1 MSRSNADWAGFNRS
15 VLVTRRRV
23 GLLLA
28 GFGLL
33 LIAVTT
39 LIPLPQQAA
48 AARSTSLWCLV
59 CGDQGGV
66 DVLNNVLLF
75 VPLGAGLTLLQLR
88 VRSVVLAG
96 MLLSFTVESLQYLG
110 IPGRDPS
117 LSDLLTN
124 TAGAW
129 LGVILGL
136 RHGDLLWPGRRA
148 AGVLSLA
155 AVVAWW
161 ATQVTTA
168 ALLRPWAPSGELR
181 AAWGPTSPEVS
192 GHEVMV
198 TSASVSGVAVE
209 VGTPLPAGL
218 AERIRSG
225 LGDLEIEMLA
235 SGPAPGWSAIFKLL
249 RHRARVMAVEAGGR
263 DLVVQLPARA
273 RAWRLRPPALQLHG
287 VVQGPAETRLRLA
300 AGERADTL
308 WAVVTSASTRMR
320 RQQIL
325 TPSLGW
331 SLLVPFHYAY
341 GSEVPW
347 LTGLWIV
354 GWMVPIGYWTGR
366 ARVGWYQW
374 PWFLL
379 VLLVGLGIVPHLMGY
394 SAVPWSEWVAGAIGL
409 AVGRAG
415 LRDAA

>member
-1 MSRSNADWAGFNRS
+1 MSRSNAGWAVFNRS
-15 VLVTRRRV
+15 VLVTRHRV
-23 GLLLA
+23 GLFLA

-59 CGDQGGV
+59 CGDQGAV
-66 DVLNNVLLF
+66 DVLNNILLF
-75 VPLGAGLTLLQLR
+75 VPFGAGLTLLQLR
-88 VRSVVLAG
+88 VRSVVLAAI
-96 MLLSFTVESLQYLG
+96 LISFAVELLQYLV
-110 IPGRDPS
+110 IPGRDAS

-124 TAGAW
+124 TVGSW

-136 RHGDLLWPGRRA
+136 RYGHVLWPGRRA

-155 AVVAWW
+155 GVLAWW
-161 ATQVTTA
+161 ATQTATA
-168 ALLRPWAPSGELR
+168 ALLRPWAPSDELR
-181 AAWGPTSPEVS
+181 AVWGPPA
-192 GHEVMV
+192 GYEVMV
-198 TSASVSGVAVE
+198 TSASVSGVAIE
-209 VGTPLPAGL
+209 GDSTPLPASL
-218 AERIRSG
+218 AQRIGSG
-225 LGDLEIEMLA
+225 QVHLEIEMLA
-235 SGPAPGWSAIFKLL
+235 SGPPPEWSAIFKLL
-249 RHRARVMAVEAGGR
+249 KRRARVMSVEAGGR

-273 RAWRLRPPALQLHG
+273 RAWRLRPPALQLHD
-287 VVQGPAETRLRLA
+287 VLQGPAGTPLRLA

-308 WAVVTSASTRMR
+308 WVVGTSASIRMR

-325 TPSLGW
+325 SPSLGW

-341 GSEVPW
+341 GSEVAW
-347 LTGLWIV
+347 LTGLWLV
-354 GWMVPIGYWTGR
+354 GWMAPIGYWTGR
-366 ARVGWYQW
+366 ARVGWHQW

-415 LRDAA
+415 IRDAA

>member
-1 MSRSNADWAGFNRS
+1 M
-15 VLVTRRRV
+15 RRRIGV
-23 GLLLA
+23 FFT

-39 LIPLPQQAA
+39 LIPIPQQAA
-48 AARSTSLWCLV
+48 ASRSTSLWCLV
-59 CGDQGGV
+59 CGEQGAV

-75 VPLGAGLTLLQLR
+75 VPLGAGLTLLRVR
-88 VRSVVLAG
+88 VRSVVLVG
-96 MLLSFTVESLQYLG
+96 MLISFTVESLQYLG

-124 TAGAW
+124 TAGSW
-129 LGVILGL
+129 LGVILGV
-136 RHGDLLWPGRRA
+136 RHRDVLWPGRRA

-155 AVVAWW
+155 GVLAWW
-161 ATQVTTA
+161 ATQAATA
-168 ALLRPWAPSGELR
+168 VLLRPWAPSGELR
-181 AAWGPTSPEVS
+181 AAWASASPERAA
-192 GHEVMV
+192 HDVMV
-198 TSASVSGVAVE
+198 TSASVSGLVVK
-209 VGTPLPAGL
+209 GDSTPLPAGL

-225 LGDLEIEMLA
+225 LVQLQIEMLA

-249 RHRARVMAVEAGGR
+249 EPRARVMAVEAGGR
-263 DLVVQLPARA
+263 DLIVQLPARA

-287 VVQGPAETRLRLA
+287 VLLGPAGTRLRLA

-325 TPSLGW
+325 SPSLGW

-354 GWMVPIGYWTGR
+354 GWMVPIGHWTGR
-366 ARVGWYQW
+366 ARVRWYQW

-394 SAVPWSEWVAGAIGL
+394 PAVPWSEWVAGAIGL
-409 AVGRAG
+409 AVGWAG

>member
-1 MSRSNADWAGFNRS
+1 MPF
-15 VLVTRRRV
+15 
-23 GLLLA
+23 
-28 GFGLL
+28 
-33 LIAVTT
+33 
-39 LIPLPQQAA
+39 PQQAA

-88 VRSVVLAG
+88 VRSVVLTG
-96 MLLSFTVESLQYLG
+96 IVISFAVESLQYLG

-124 TAGAW
+124 TAGSW
-129 LGVILGL
+129 VGVILGV
-136 RHGDLLWPGRRA
+136 RHGDVLWPGRRA
-148 AGVLSLA
+148 AGVLGLA
-155 AVVAWW
+155 GVLAWW
-161 ATQVTTA
+161 ATQAATA

-181 AAWGPTSPEVS
+181 AAWASASPE
-192 GHEVMV
+192 GAAYEVMV
-198 TSASVSGVAVE
+198 TSASVSGMAVE
-209 VGTPLPAGL
+209 GDSTPLPAGL

-225 LGDLEIEMLA
+225 LVHLEIEILA
-235 SGPAPGWSAIFKLL
+235 GGPAPGWSAIFKLL
-249 RHRARVMAVEAGGR
+249 RQRGRVMSVEAGGR
-263 DLVVQLPARA
+263 DLVVQMPARA
-273 RAWRLRPPALQLHG
+273 RAWRLRSPALQLHG
-287 VVQGPAETRLRLA
+287 VLQGPAGTRLRLA

-308 WAVVTSASTRMR
+308 WAVATSASNRMR

-325 TPSLGW
+325 SPSLGW

-354 GWMVPIGYWTGR
+354 GWMVPIGYWTSR
-366 ARVGWYQW
+366 ARAGWYQW

-394 SAVPWSEWVAGAIGL
+394 SAVPWSEWVAGTLGL
-409 AVGRAG
+409 VVGRAG
-415 LRDAA
+415 SATRLNFGQTCDSPFTSESS